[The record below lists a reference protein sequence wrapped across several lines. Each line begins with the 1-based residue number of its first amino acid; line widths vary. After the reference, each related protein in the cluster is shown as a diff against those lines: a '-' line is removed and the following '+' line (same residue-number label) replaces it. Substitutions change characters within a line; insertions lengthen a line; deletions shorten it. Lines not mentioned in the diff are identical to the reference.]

1 MVSTDAPVSII
12 VSNRWK
18 LLSIP
23 KDDYIA
29 PVGCEGPNWFEGTGE
44 MVNVCRSHLASIV
57 TPPLSIR
64 NARGSGFSR
73 TIVTHNHQNTPGQ
86 RRPHKARNVWE
97 PETDSPPNL
106 PPPCQMSA
114 ALARLSLFIVATTLQ
129 TLSVVP
135 PNPTPDDAY
144 QERFHKPTVAST
156 LQGNENRGG
165 ASPDGRA
172 RPKKQQVISRIGT
185 FYFPYAFITSFW
197 ILLILE
203 IPRGFGHEGSLGY
216 RLVLGASLT
225 ALGSVLRLSSF
236 KSLGRNFTYE
246 LAILPSHTLA
256 TTGPYAYV
264 RHPSYTALPF
274 IVSGCAL
281 CFTSQG
287 TMLREWIGES
297 GADGVVLS
305 VLVGMVYV
313 SWLFVKRAEVEDQAL
328 KEAFGK
334 EWEEWARVVRYRFI
348 PGLY

>member
-1 MVSTDAPVSII
+1 
-12 VSNRWK
+12 
-18 LLSIP
+18 
-23 KDDYIA
+23 
-29 PVGCEGPNWFEGTGE
+29 
-44 MVNVCRSHLASIV
+44 
-57 TPPLSIR
+57 
-64 NARGSGFSR
+64 
-73 TIVTHNHQNTPGQ
+73 
-86 RRPHKARNVWE
+86 
-97 PETDSPPNL
+97 
-106 PPPCQMSA
+106 
-114 ALARLSLFIVATTLQ
+114 
-129 TLSVVP
+129 
-135 PNPTPDDAY
+135 
-144 QERFHKPTVAST
+144 
-156 LQGNENRGG
+156 
-165 ASPDGRA
+165 
-172 RPKKQQVISRIGT
+172 VISRIGT

-203 IPRGFGHEGSLGY
+203 IPRSFGHKDSLGY

-281 CFTSQG
+281 SFTSQG

-297 GADGVVLS
+297 GTDKVVLS

-313 SWLFVKRAEVEDQAL
+313 SWLFVKRADVEDQAL